1 MQSSKEEIE
10 ALKTENMK
18 MKRRLEKLQFN
29 LSCKEA
35 KIQDL
40 KLKIDEIEQNQYQK
54 NVRIVGMPEDEGEG
68 SDIKS
73 IQKMAKTVL
82 EMDVKETDI
91 AEIYRL
97 GKVTDKKK
105 TTRDKFYNKRKKLV
119 PKQDQSNVFI
129 NEQLSE
135 HRANIFFAAR
145 KLVKSKKLHSAWS
158 QRGNILIRREEG
170 DKPKPISTHEQ
181 LRRITGEPDI
191 YETDDIWMN
200 EDMESSDEEN

>member
-1 MQSSKEEIE
+1 M
-10 ALKTENMK
+10 
-18 MKRRLEKLQFN
+18 
-29 LSCKEA
+29 
-35 KIQDL
+35 
-40 KLKIDEIEQNQYQK
+40 
-54 NVRIVGMPEDEGEG
+54 
-68 SDIKS
+68 
-73 IQKMAKTVL
+73 
-82 EMDVKETDI
+82 
-91 AEIYRL
+91 
-97 GKVTDKKK
+97 
-105 TTRDKFYNKRKKLV
+105 